1 MSRSFAAILIPKFVE
16 SDQAENI
23 ECSAWP
29 LPLALPRNFGDV
41 SKKFRKD
48 LVNSVDLRCESIIL
62 VIPRDKRT
70 GLMRGAGVL
79 PGSGSSRSWSD

>member
-16 SDQAENI
+16 AIKPKILNAARGLYRLRCPGIS
-23 ECSAWP
+23 
-29 LPLALPRNFGDV
+29 GTY
-41 SKKFRKD
+41 RKIPKD
-48 LVNSVDLRCESIIL
+48 FVNSVDLRCESIIL

-70 GLMRGAGVL
+70 GLMCGAGVL